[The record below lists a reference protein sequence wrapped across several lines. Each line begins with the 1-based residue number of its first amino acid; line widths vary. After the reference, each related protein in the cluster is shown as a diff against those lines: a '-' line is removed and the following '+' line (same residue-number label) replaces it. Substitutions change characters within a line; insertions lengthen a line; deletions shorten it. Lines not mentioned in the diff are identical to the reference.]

1 MERDDFRIR
10 QEDSWVKGATAAAMV
25 IESRR
30 RNGQMKGLVGL
41 QACQKR
47 LRITTNELARRTG
60 ISKPSLRAWMCGRHF
75 PSAYQLPILAN
86 ALRCSIEE
94 LYLGPA
100 EEADGG

>member
-10 QEDSWVKGATAAAMV
+10 QADSWVKGATAAAMV

-30 RNGQMKGLVGL
+30 RSGQLEGLDGL
-41 QACQKR
+41 RACQKR
-47 LRITTNELARRTG
+47 LNITTNELSRRTG
-60 ISKPSLRAWMCGRHF
+60 ITKESIRAWRCGLYY
-75 PSAYQLPILAN
+75 PSAHYLPILAN

-100 EEADGG
+100 EEDGG

>member
-1 MERDDFRIR
+1 MERDDFRIL

-30 RNGQMKGLVGL
+30 RNGQLGGLDGL
-41 QACQKR
+41 RACQKR
-47 LRITTNELARRTG
+47 LNITTNELSRRTG
-60 ISKPSLRAWMCGRHF
+60 ITKESIRAWRCGLYY
-75 PSAYQLPILAN
+75 PSAHYLPILAN

-100 EEADGG
+100 EEDGG